1 MANKLDNPEVEVLYP
16 RMEKDEPGIDLIEIK
31 AKFIKNDKNN
41 LYKTIFIGYSFLVM
55 VLLIRVY
62 FTTDFSKLGVLLNQ
76 DSKDAY
82 FVSNQW
88 FRIGLWGGLLLLF
101 AVELAAFW
109 QRKLHQINDIS
120 MGIFASAYGFAL
132 VYWAT
137 SLPLYQFLSSYYA
150 NRDPFKSFSTSFEVL
165 QQSNLALLILSLIA
179 AVLLFVFAF
188 IFVILK
194 RLNIRLIKT
203 KL

>member
-1 MANKLDNPEVEVLYP
+1 MVKELDSSEVEVLYP
-16 RMEKDEPGIDLIEIK
+16 QMEKEEPGIDLTEIK
-31 AKFIKNDKNN
+31 AKFIKGNKNN
-41 LYKTIFIGYSFLVM
+41 IYKTIFIVYSFFVM
-55 VLLIRVY
+55 LLLIRVY
-62 FTTDFSKLGVLLNQ
+62 FTTDFSKLAVLLNQ

-109 QRKLHQINDIS
+109 QRKLNQINDIS
-120 MGIFASAYGFAL
+120 MGIFASAYGFSL
-132 VYWAT
+132 IYWAT

-165 QQSNLALLILSLIA
+165 QQTNLALLILSLIVA
-179 AVLLFVFAF
+179 MLLFIFAF
-188 IFVILK
+188 IFVLLK
-194 RLNIRLIKT
+194 KLNIRLVKT
-203 KL
+203 TL

>member
-1 MANKLDNPEVEVLYP
+1 MVNKLDNPEVEVLYP
-16 RMEKDEPGIDLIEIK
+16 RMEKDEPGIDLTEIK

-188 IFVILK
+188 IFVLLK

>member
-16 RMEKDEPGIDLIEIK
+16 RMEKDEPGIDLTEIK

-188 IFVILK
+188 IFVLLK